1 MGGSESGV
9 GATASIVL
17 FGKMVVVTEAHS
29 ARCGMDKYPA
39 KQAGNELP
47 PLELE
52 ETGVQAP
59 GRSNPFFSFRYSYR
73 EVSLSGGKTHIKSRD
88 DRFEDG
94 KFRSE
99 EFEGSMEE
107 DAYHEAVRQSQDFVK
122 NQAGSLLRLFSTFLP
137 LPLKS
142 RDR

>member
-1 MGGSESGV
+1 
-9 GATASIVL
+9 
-17 FGKMVVVTEAHS
+17 
-29 ARCGMDKYPA
+29 MDKYPA
-39 KQAGNELP
+39 NKPGDELQP
-47 PLELE
+47 ADLE
-52 ETGVQAP
+52 ETGVQVS

-94 KFRSE
+94 KFKSE
-99 EFEGSMEE
+99 VFEGTMEE

-122 NQAGSLLRLFSTFLP
+122 NQAGSLLRLFSTLLP